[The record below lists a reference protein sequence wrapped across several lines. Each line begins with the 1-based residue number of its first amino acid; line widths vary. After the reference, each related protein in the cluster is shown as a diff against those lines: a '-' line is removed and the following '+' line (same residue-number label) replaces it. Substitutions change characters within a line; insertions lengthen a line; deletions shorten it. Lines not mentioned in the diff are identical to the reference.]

1 MSEAGPLAA
10 KPGHQWRPMRSP
22 FERELGRRRW
32 DLLAE
37 GASGSKSRIL
47 WLGCGEAGPGSR
59 GSARDAGHELRVATW
74 GVCGPDHR
82 ARGGSTTPTRA
93 AARDTA
99 HPCWGDGL
107 VAAGGADQLRGRPKA
122 GDASNGKSSI
132 AEDGLEQKAG
142 LPPRRKHEEDRGG
155 QQGESPKLGNGV
167 TPRVL
172 VTTRSVAEIGERH
185 LSRGAGG
192 TPVTLRLGGIAGS
205 GGPQP

>member
-1 MSEAGPLAA
+1 VAAHAVAVRARARASTVGLAG
-10 KPGHQWRPMRSP
+10 
-22 FERELGRRRW
+22 GRRLGLEEPHPLVGVR
-32 DLLAE
+32 
-37 GASGSKSRIL
+37 GSGSWLSR
-47 WLGCGEAGPGSR
+47 LGSGC
-59 GSARDAGHELRVATW
+59 RDELRVATW

-192 TPVTLRLGGIAGS
+192 TPVTLRLDGIAGS